1 MIYIAGYPADLAIMP
16 VKPSTQH
23 VLTIAYSLVL
33 VLILAWLFNPFASTS
48 QLERLNYV
56 GESAGRMM
64 DRHLAF
70 YVGYEKCDAMERSLH
85 RFLFGSREQVEA
97 EAIST
102 YKEVL
107 QYFEQ
112 NPEHTTPWS
121 KLNTQTRL
129 FVTLAETGRFDEL
142 KQALESFDANPEE
155 MVIAEAI
162 RYAYLDPGAEPPM
175 SDIVTGASLLP
186 LGWAADHLRIRIAQK
201 MGYKRL
207 ELFINRRMQATAER
221 LRLNVLHLT
230 GVVAALCILG
240 IFLIWRYRLFTADIR
255 WYGSVLETPWRFQ
268 QGVDVIIRSAVFGL
282 LIAIALQMVETHYF
296 KPGVLASWGTLFA
309 SLPMIWFIRQRLLK
323 PRGISLRQAFG
334 LSLCDTGWGQLV
346 KVSLGFLAIEWL
358 GTVLIG
364 WLGWRLGVGSHWS
377 DGVQERMIFGPSET
391 VWLAAVNFIL
401 WAAIFEEIGFRGL
414 LYTTL
419 RKRLNMKLAIILSAL
434 IFSAMHLYSLA
445 GFLSVFWSGM
455 VLAYV
460 YERYHSLL
468 PGMIIHG
475 ASNLLSLS
483 TVLLFYR

>member
-1 MIYIAGYPADLAIMP
+1 
-16 VKPSTQH
+16 
-23 VLTIAYSLVL
+23 
-33 VLILAWLFNPFASTS
+33 
-48 QLERLNYV
+48 
-56 GESAGRMM
+56 
-64 DRHLAF
+64 
-70 YVGYEKCDAMERSLH
+70 
-85 RFLFGSREQVEA
+85 
-97 EAIST
+97 
-102 YKEVL
+102 
-107 QYFEQ
+107 
-112 NPEHTTPWS
+112 
-121 KLNTQTRL
+121 
-129 FVTLAETGRFDEL
+129 
-142 KQALESFDANPEE
+142 
-155 MVIAEAI
+155 
-162 RYAYLDPGAEPPM
+162 
-175 SDIVTGASLLP
+175 
-186 LGWAADHLRIRIAQK
+186 
-201 MGYKRL
+201 
-207 ELFINRRMQATAER
+207 
-221 LRLNVLHLT
+221 
-230 GVVAALCILG
+230 
-240 IFLIWRYRLFTADIR
+240 
-255 WYGSVLETPWRFQ
+255 
-268 QGVDVIIRSAVFGL
+268 
-282 LIAIALQMVETHYF
+282 
-296 KPGVLASWGTLFA
+296 
-309 SLPMIWFIRQRLLK
+309 MIWFIRQRLLK